1 MFSQAYYLI
10 RSRSDGSYLVAHPHQ
25 REDTK
30 QDNEDKTKTEA
41 RRNASFLLLFREHF
55 DALSYLNAHA
65 SGVVDRFTIE
75 SISGTQIDSLLKRWS
90 FTGIGV
96 VQDPLIPNIEFLSQ

>member
-25 REDTK
+25 GENTK
-30 QDNEDKTKTEA
+30 QANEEKAAAEA
-41 RRNASFLLLFREHF
+41 RKNSSFLLLFREHF
-55 DALSYLNAHA
+55 DALSYLNTHA
-65 SGVVDRFTIE
+65 SGVADRFTVE
-75 SISGTQIDSLLKRWS
+75 SIPGTQIDSLLKRWS

-96 VQDPLIPNIEFLSQ
+96 VQDPLIPSIEFLSK